1 MSRLHKQENFCSQV
15 SRLLSC
21 SGTVIHNFEFVI
33 VFYTKSILRFCSI
46 KVRMLRNC
54 NFEILELQEL
64 KCNFKKDQPRYEV
77 GLVGGQIFMGP
88 RLFLCILYVI
98 HYISL
103 SPVFRSLNASL
114 LLYHMVHLEKF
125 CKGDLWENKRFPFL
139 GVSPKALIP
148 LKFIQI
154 LYKKEMVS
162 IVFQHYFLQV
172 LCLLDKLGLKSRNK
186 LKVS

>member
-21 SGTVIHNFEFVI
+21 SGTVIHNFKFVF

-64 KCNFKKDQPRYEV
+64 KCNFKKDYPRYEI

-88 RLFLCILYVI
+88 RLILWGVVYSLCNTLYFFVLSIQVTQCKLTFIPYGKDI
-98 HYISL
+98 HIECSKQ
-103 SPVFRSLNASL
+103 F
-114 LLYHMVHLEKF
+114 K
-125 CKGDLWENKRFPFL
+125 
-139 GVSPKALIP
+139 
-148 LKFIQI
+148 
-154 LYKKEMVS
+154 
-162 IVFQHYFLQV
+162 
-172 LCLLDKLGLKSRNK
+172 
-186 LKVS
+186 

>member
-1 MSRLHKQENFCSQV
+1 MQLQKGLASLWSRSCGWLDIYGSQ
-15 SRLLSC
+15 
-21 SGTVIHNFEFVI
+21 I
-33 VFYTKSILRFCSI
+33 VF
-46 KVRMLRNC
+46 
-54 NFEILELQEL
+54 
-64 KCNFKKDQPRYEV
+64 
-77 GLVGGQIFMGP
+77 MGS
-88 RLFLCILYVI
+88 ILYVI
-98 HYISL
+98 HYISF
-103 SPVFRSLNASL
+103 SSVFRSLNASL